1 MPREREYPFDS
12 VVGMCFLVLIRFSLY
27 LISYLEDDG
36 NDISIQYLPHMQ
48 NHQHYRIYIPR
59 AVVTRTS
66 YRYTFFHPY
75 SEQYFRL
82 RRFAVLEQHPD
93 HYVSVIRVTLQ
104 SEEFFGDAT
113 SFGNVVLDFRPT
125 EDLDCWSDESV
136 SPGLM
141 LVTVSIYLYYLL
153 CVFINWL

>member
-12 VVGMCFLVLIRFSLY
+12 VVGMCFLVLIQFSLY

-75 SEQYFRL
+75 SGTHTCVYVENFVKI
-82 RRFAVLEQHPD
+82 FNFNFCLE
-93 HYVSVIRVTLQ
+93 
-104 SEEFFGDAT
+104 
-113 SFGNVVLDFRPT
+113 
-125 EDLDCWSDESV
+125 
-136 SPGLM
+136 
-141 LVTVSIYLYYLL
+141 
-153 CVFINWL
+153 